1 MGSGENLEKVEAFF
15 AELASEGRTIVR
27 EQPKL
32 DLELYLQNYKG
43 RTRFDRL
50 YHIGRTS
57 VVLSV
62 DALKAAVAEAKAGKD
77 VERYRDVVD
86 ALRRVSLSD
95 PETEL
100 DKAWIE
106 KTSSANKKETQ
117 HLESQLKVYRSNLVK
132 ESVRIGNEDLG
143 RHYEAIGALAKASE
157 VYGNM
162 RTDASTPK
170 HLIDVGKHLV
180 RVGIQMRDW
189 TTVTLQLGKLLSLQ
203 TQEVP
208 EDATATLRYVN
219 IAKGLAHLE
228 AEAYKEAAQCFLSVD
243 NNPRLAS
250 EPDIPSPNDIA
261 VYGAILALATMDR
274 SALKTKVLESQTFR
288 PFLELEPH
296 LRKALG
302 LYVNG
307 KYTACLEILDS
318 CKPDHLLDIY
328 LYKHVASLY
337 KQIRT
342 KCIVQYLIPY
352 ACIKLENL
360 EAAFGKPGQSLGAEL
375 CEMIRSGVL
384 SARIDSIDKRD
395 TLEAVKWHQKRTLDD
410 IRRNGLLALH
420 VDIALKRH
428 GSLRLG
434 DSQGLDEVWYTE
446 GRDPMDLA
454 T

>member
-1 MGSGENLEKVEAFF
+1 
-15 AELASEGRTIVR
+15 
-27 EQPKL
+27 
-32 DLELYLQNYKG
+32 
-43 RTRFDRL
+43 
-50 YHIGRTS
+50 
-57 VVLSV
+57 
-62 DALKAAVAEAKAGKD
+62 
-77 VERYRDVVD
+77 
-86 ALRRVSLSD
+86 
-95 PETEL
+95 
-100 DKAWIE
+100 
-106 KTSSANKKETQ
+106 
-117 HLESQLKVYRSNLVK
+117 
-132 ESVRIGNEDLG
+132 
-143 RHYEAIGALAKASE
+143 
-157 VYGNM
+157 
-162 RTDASTPK
+162 
-170 HLIDVGKHLV
+170 
-180 RVGIQMRDW
+180 MRDW

-384 SARIDSIDKRD
+384 SARIDSIDKV
-395 TLEAVKWHQKRTLDD
+395 LFKSF
-410 IRRNGLLALH
+410 RRNGG
-420 VDIALKRH
+420 VFFFF
-428 GSLRLG
+428 
-434 DSQGLDEVWYTE
+434 
-446 GRDPMDLA
+446 
-454 T
+454 